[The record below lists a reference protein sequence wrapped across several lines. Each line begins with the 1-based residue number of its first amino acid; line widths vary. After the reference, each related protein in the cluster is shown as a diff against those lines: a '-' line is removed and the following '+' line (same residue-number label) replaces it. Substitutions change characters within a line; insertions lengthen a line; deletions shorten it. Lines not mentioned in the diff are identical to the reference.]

1 MWRPGDWRLLGVDIM
16 DITANL
22 ETERGIEPSVGLQP
36 ANCGHQRP
44 PAATISGNGMNN
56 HHH

>member
-1 MWRPGDWRLLGVDIM
+1 MRRPGDWRLHSVDIM

-36 ANCGHQRP
+36 ANCGHHQP